1 MSKTRKISLIRCFAF
16 VIMLLPVGI
25 GLSQNDHHSTEG
37 HESHDEGMA
46 DGMHHDEMQ
55 HDDMN
60 HSDMDDDG
68 MQHDDMH
75 GEGMEMDHAA
85 HGDELPADL
94 DLSTHRK
101 SENGHFVVSYVTN
114 PESPQLNQLHS
125 WTLHI
130 ESAHGHPVEN
140 AQVMITGDMPQH
152 GHGLPTEPVVT
163 QYLGDGDYLVEG
175 VKFQMPGWWVVKF
188 MVNGGEMSDSVT
200 FNLIAR

>member
-1 MSKTRKISLIRCFAF
+1 MSETRKIPLTRCLAF
-16 VIMLLPVGI
+16 VIMLLLVGI
-25 GLSQNDHHSTEG
+25 GFCQNDHHSSEA
-37 HESHDEGMA
+37 HEAHEESTG
-46 DGMHHDEMQ
+46 DGMHHDETQHDDM

-60 HSDMDDDG
+60 HSDMGDADGMHHDG
-68 MQHDDMH
+68 MQHDEMH
-75 GEGMEMDHAA
+75 GDGMEMDHAA

-101 SENGHFVVSYVTN
+101 SENGHFVISYVTN

-130 ESAHGHPVEN
+130 ESADGHPVEN
-140 AQVMITGDMPQH
+140 AQVMISGDMPQH

-175 VKFQMPGWWVVKF
+175 V
-188 MVNGGEMSDSVT
+188 
-200 FNLIAR
+200 